1 MGRGRYGQIGMGCL
15 RRGEAQGP
23 TPAVR
28 YHRQVAPR
36 VVGVPLHVAGVHKR
50 FGAVAALQGVD
61 LEVGA
66 GEIVALLGPNGAG
79 KSTLI
84 RVMATVVVPDR
95 GTVLVDGVDA
105 VTHPRQARARLGVA
119 LSDERSFFWRLTG
132 RQNLEFFAA
141 LHGMGRR
148 RQAAAVTET
157 LAAVTLSDV
166 ADRRVDRYSSGMRAR
181 LGIARGLLGSPSV
194 LLLDEPTRS
203 VDPISTITVRTVVTN
218 LARNHG
224 TAVLVATHDLH
235 EAAAMADRVV
245 ILAAGRVA
253 QVVEGATD
261 ARSLEQFVVASVEPA
276 VASVEPRVAPVE
288 PAPLQQRAT

>member
-1 MGRGRYGQIGMGCL
+1 VEPRL
-15 RRGEAQGP
+15 AGP
-23 TPAVR
+23 RLQLV
-28 YHRQVAPR
+28 
-36 VVGVPLHVAGVHKR
+36 GVHKR
-50 FGAVAALQGVD
+50 FGSVDALQGVD
-61 LEVGA
+61 LEVAA

-84 RVMATVVVPDR
+84 RVMSTVVVPDR
-95 GTVLVDGVDA
+95 GTVVVDGVDA
-105 VTHPRQARARLGVA
+105 VAHPRQARARLGVA

-141 LHGMGRR
+141 LHGMSRR
-148 RQAAAVTET
+148 RRGAAVDRALES
-157 LAAVTLSDV
+157 VTLSDV

-203 VDPISTITVRTVVTN
+203 VDPISTITVRTVVGD
-218 LARNHG
+218 LARRHR

-245 ILAAGRVA
+245 ILARGRVA
-253 QVVEGATD
+253 RVVEEVTD
-261 ARSLEQFVVASVEPA
+261 AGTLEQLVVATAEAGDA
-276 VASVEPRVAPVE
+276 V
-288 PAPLQQRAT
+288 PLQPGVP